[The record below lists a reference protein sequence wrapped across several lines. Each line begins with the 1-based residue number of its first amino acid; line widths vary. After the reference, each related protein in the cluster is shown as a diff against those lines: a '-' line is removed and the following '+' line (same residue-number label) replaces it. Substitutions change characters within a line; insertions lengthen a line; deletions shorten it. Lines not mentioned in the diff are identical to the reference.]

1 MIDVPF
7 YEMRG
12 RLCELFD
19 LFHEMTFAFGR
30 SSRFPNLFIINK
42 GVGSDRILFYYQALA
57 CPWNE

>member
-19 LFHEMTFAFGR
+19 LFHEMIFAFGR
-30 SSRFPNLFIINK
+30 SSRFPNLFIYK
-42 GVGSDRILFYYQALA
+42 
-57 CPWNE
+57 